1 MGFFGRKR
9 AQEKEG
15 DSRPSGVALAPDPV
29 ESPELET
36 AVETLAEILRVFGAE
51 SMWGED
57 SGSFKA
63 TCEAWAQHLLVY
75 ADPPSTVGLRT
86 DKKERQWRSLRRVF
100 AQLRKSEVTNAS
112 TSASVMRDALSAFIR
127 VFARVISADGT
138 SDLALAAQLARLRVA
153 VAAPELDLR
162 REVTVAVDAIESAMR
177 EKQAKMASESL
188 QIAERVRALSEE
200 LETAK
205 RENATD
211 ALTRVANRKTF
222 DAELE
227 RAHDLAV
234 VGSPA
239 TLVMIDIDFFKK
251 VNDLHGHPAGDRVLQ
266 AVADALVRSC
276 RRRRDFVARY
286 GGEEFA
292 VLLPET
298 SLDES
303 RVLVNRA
310 CDAVRSLDVP
320 GAPITISVG
329 AAAAKRGETKEEWLA
344 RADRALYEAKATG
357 RNRAS
362 FG

>member
-1 MGFFGRKR
+1 MGFFGRKKPEEER
-9 AQEKEG
+9 KPE
-15 DSRPSGVALAPDPV
+15 SRHSGVAPAPDP

-36 AVETLAEILRVFGAE
+36 AVDTIAEMLRVFGAE

-75 ADPPSTVGLRT
+75 ADPPSTVGMRSE
-86 DKKERQWRSLRRVF
+86 KKERQWRNLRRVF
-100 AQLRKSEVTNAS
+100 AQLRKSEVAS
-112 TSASVMRDALSAFIR
+112 AVTSASIMRDALWSFIR
-127 VFARVISADGT
+127 VFARVLSADGT
-138 SDLALAAQLARLRVA
+138 TDLALAAQLARLRVA

-162 REVTVAVDAIESAMR
+162 REVSDAVEAIESAMR
-177 EKQAKMASESL
+177 EKQAKMASESSL
-188 QIAERVRALSEE
+188 IADRVRALSDE

-205 RENATD
+205 KEGATD
-211 ALTRVANRKTF
+211 ALTKVANRKTF
-222 DAELE
+222 DEELE
-227 RAHDLAV
+227 HAHELAV
-234 VGSPA
+234 LGAPA
-239 TLVMIDIDFFKK
+239 TLLMVDIDFFKK
-251 VNDLHGHPAGDRVLQ
+251 VNDAHGHQAGDQVLR

-298 SLDES
+298 SLEES
-303 RVLVNRA
+303 RVLVERA
-310 CDAVRSLDVP
+310 CDAVRALDVV
-320 GAPITISVG
+320 GARVTISVG
-329 AAAAKRGETKEEWLA
+329 AATAMRGESKEGWLA

-357 RNRAS
+357 RNRAV